1 METSSFIL
9 GSLSGLVLLGLIYI
23 IVDLVRI
30 YKRQN
35 KLEQQISS
43 IQKIWV
49 SNLEDLMKN
58 IEKLEE
64 HSMRRMDNM
73 CEEHDKDHGHI
84 YEHFDKAIQGIY
96 REIDSRLDKLVNRLV
111 FLLKEET
118 PKPKRTKKEPIEKQL
133 NS

>member
-43 IQKIWV
+43 TQKIWV

-64 HSMRRMDNM
+64 HSMRRMDNI
-73 CEEHDKDHGHI
+73 CQDYDKDHGHI
-84 YEHFDKAIQGIY
+84 YDHIEKISVDIH
-96 REIDSRLDKLVNRLV
+96 REIDSRLDKLVNRLEAKKV
-111 FLLKEET
+111 E
-118 PKPKRTKKEPIEKQL
+118 KPKEKRVKKEPVATQL